1 MKWMDDPIGKDC
13 INLNTTLARW
23 LALRL
28 QFLGD
33 NTNGWPI
40 TDYFGEDDEASQ
52 EEYDRQYRNWRIEL
66 WDTAKALKDYADMKE
81 GEGTVDEFD
90 ESGKAEKIISDAKK
104 AIQWVAKNF
113 VNLWD

>member
-1 MKWMDDPIGKDC
+1 MKWKDDPIGKDC
-13 INLNTTLARW
+13 IDLHTTLARW

-33 NTNGWPI
+33 NASGWPI

-66 WDTAKALKDYADMKE
+66 LDTAKALKDYADAD
-81 GEGTVDEFD
+81 GNFD
-90 ESGKAEKIISDAKK
+90 TEYEIRTERVQKAM
-104 AIQWVAKNF
+104 QWVADNF
-113 VNLWD
+113 TNLWD

>member
-1 MKWMDDPIGKDC
+1 MKWKDDPIGKDC

-33 NTNGWPI
+33 NANSCPLV
-40 TDYFGEDDEASQ
+40 TDKEETQ

-66 WDTAKALKDYADMKE
+66 WDTAKALKDYADAD
-81 GEGTVDEFD
+81 GNFD
-90 ESGKAEKIISDAKK
+90 TEYEIRTERVQKAM
-104 AIQWVAKNF
+104 QWVADNF
-113 VNLWD
+113 TNLWN

>member
-13 INLNTTLARW
+13 INLNTSLARW
-23 LALRL
+23 LSIRL

-40 TDYFGEDDEASQ
+40 TFCLGCASQ
-52 EEYDRQYRNWRIEL
+52 EEYDRQYSNWRIEL
-66 WDTAKALKDYADMKE
+66 WDTAKALKDYADMMEGKE
-81 GEGTVDEFD
+81 TVDEFD

-104 AIQWVAKNF
+104 AIQWVADNF
-113 VNLWD
+113 TNLWD

>member
-13 INLNTTLARW
+13 IDLHTTLARW
-23 LALRL
+23 LADRL

-33 NTNGWPI
+33 NASGWPLV
-40 TDYFGEDDEASQ
+40 TDKEETQ

-66 WDTAKALKDYADMKE
+66 WDTAKALKDYADMME
-81 GEGTVDEFD
+81 GKGTVDEFD

>member
-1 MKWMDDPIGKDC
+1 MKWKDDPIGKDC

-40 TDYFGEDDEASQ
+40 TFCLGCASQ

-66 WDTAKALKDYADMKE
+66 WDTAKALKDYADAD
-81 GEGTVDEFD
+81 GNFD
-90 ESGKAEKIISDAKK
+90 TEYEIRTERVQK
-104 AIQWVAKNF
+104 AIQWVADNF
-113 VNLWD
+113 TNLWD

>member
-1 MKWMDDPIGKDC
+1 MKWESDTIGKDC

-23 LALRL
+23 LSIRL

-33 NTNGWPI
+33 NTNGWPLV
-40 TDYFGEDDEASQ
+40 TDKEETQ

-66 WDTAKALKDYADMKE
+66 WDTAKALKDYADAD
-81 GEGTVDEFD
+81 GNFD
-90 ESGKAEKIISDAKK
+90 TEYEIRTERVQKAMEC
-104 AIQWVAKNF
+104 VAKNF

>member
-23 LALRL
+23 LSIRL

-40 TDYFGEDDEASQ
+40 TFYFGEDDEASQ

-66 WDTAKALKDYADMKE
+66 WDTAKALKDYADMME
-81 GEGTVDEFD
+81 GKGTVDEFD

-104 AIQWVAKNF
+104 AIQWVADNF
-113 VNLWD
+113 TNLWD

>member
-1 MKWMDDPIGKDC
+1 MKWKDDPIGKDC

-33 NTNGWPI
+33 NTSGWPLV
-40 TDYFGEDDEASQ
+40 TDKEETQ

-66 WDTAKALKDYADMKE
+66 WDTAKALKDYADAD
-81 GEGTVDEFD
+81 GNFD
-90 ESGKAEKIISDAKK
+90 TEYEIRTERVQKAM
-104 AIQWVAKNF
+104 QWVADNF
-113 VNLWD
+113 TNLWN

>member
-13 INLNTTLARW
+13 INLNTSLARW
-23 LALRL
+23 LSIRL

-40 TDYFGEDDEASQ
+40 TFYFGEDDEASQ
-52 EEYDRQYRNWRIEL
+52 EEYDSQYRNWRIEL
-66 WDTAKALKDYADMKE
+66 WDTAKALKDYADMME
-81 GEGTVDEFD
+81 GKGTVDEFD
-90 ESGKAEKIISDAKK
+90 ESGKAEKIINDAKK
-104 AIQWVAKNF
+104 AMQWVAKNF

>member
-1 MKWMDDPIGKDC
+1 MKWKDDPIGKDC

-66 WDTAKALKDYADMKE
+66 LDTAKALKDYADAD
-81 GEGTVDEFD
+81 GNFD
-90 ESGKAEKIISDAKK
+90 TEYEIRTERVQKAM
-104 AIQWVAKNF
+104 QWVADNF
-113 VNLWD
+113 TNLWD